1 MRLIITDMKKKKM
14 VVEQQ
19 HQEDPEVLL
28 EKIMKAEV
36 NSAERIAIAR
46 KDAEKQISDIQEKAA
61 ESKKEAYASGRRAR
75 SRLVD
80 RGLEKAR
87 TEAEEKIKQSGVE
100 ADRILN
106 KGQEAVPEAVDIS
119 LAFILGKAS
128 KEKLS

>member
-87 TEAEEKIKQSGVE
+87 AEAEEKIKQSGVE

-106 KGQEAVPEAVDIS
+106 KGQEAVPEAIDIS

>member
-1 MRLIITDMKKKKM
+1 MKKKKM

-28 EKIMKAEV
+28 EKIMKAEA
-36 NSAERIAIAR
+36 NSAERIATAR

-87 TEAEEKIKQSGVE
+87 AEAEEKIKQSGVE

-106 KGQEAVPEAVDIS
+106 KGQEAVPEAIDIS

>member
-1 MRLIITDMKKKKM
+1 VRLIITDMKKKKM

-28 EKIMKAEV
+28 KKIMKAEV

>member
-1 MRLIITDMKKKKM
+1 M

>member
-1 MRLIITDMKKKKM
+1 
-14 VVEQQ
+14 
-19 HQEDPEVLL
+19 
-28 EKIMKAEV
+28 
-36 NSAERIAIAR
+36 
-46 KDAEKQISDIQEKAA
+46 
-61 ESKKEAYASGRRAR
+61 
-75 SRLVD
+75 LVD

-87 TEAEEKIKQSGVE
+87 AEAEEKIKQSGVE

>member
-1 MRLIITDMKKKKM
+1 MKKKKM

-19 HQEDPEVLL
+19 HQGDPEVLL

-36 NSAERIAIAR
+36 NSAERIATAR

-87 TEAEEKIKQSGVE
+87 AEAEEKIKQSGVE

>member
-1 MRLIITDMKKKKM
+1 MKKKKK
-14 VVEQQ
+14 VVEEQQ

-36 NSAERIAIAR
+36 NSAERIATAR
-46 KDAEKQISDIQEKAA
+46 KDAEKQISDIQDKAA
-61 ESKKEAYASGRRAR
+61 ASKKEAYASGRRAR

-87 TEAEEKIKQSGVE
+87 AEAGEKIKQSDVE
-100 ADRILN
+100 ADRTLK
-106 KGQEAVPEAVDIS
+106 KGQNAIPEAVDIS
-119 LAFILGKAS
+119 LEFILGKVS

>member
-1 MRLIITDMKKKKM
+1 MKKKKM

-36 NSAERIAIAR
+36 NSAERIATAR

-87 TEAEEKIKQSGVE
+87 AEAEEKIKQSGVE

-106 KGQEAVPEAVDIS
+106 KGQEAVPEAIDIS

>member
-1 MRLIITDMKKKKM
+1 MRFIITDMKKKKM